1 MLAAHEGQLEER
13 ARCLGESVRTARQE
27 IDLTAV
33 STDPRLDAG
42 QPDANTFPL
51 KLLPN
56 LSGPKFSAAL

>member
-1 MLAAHEGQLEER
+1 MLAADEGQLEER
-13 ARCLGESVRTARQE
+13 ARCPGESVRTARQE

-42 QPDANTFPL
+42 QPDTNTFPL
-51 KLLPN
+51 ELLPD